1 MIFTGAMI
9 GFFMSDRL
17 KLQVEF
23 FEELCTL
30 ISQLKIKIRFSSDT
44 LLQLLYDTADLPLLK
59 EQISSSIEYME
70 HGESFAYAWNA
81 ASDKTGTMYK
91 LDKDDVQIIKRLG
104 QGMGVSDTQGQ
115 LSHLELY
122 SQLMEDRLLKAR
134 ENARTKTKMYRLL
147 GFLGGLACA
156 VLLA

>member
-1 MIFTGAMI
+1 
-9 GFFMSDRL
+9 MSDRL
-17 KLQVEF
+17 KLHVEF

-59 EQISSSIEYME
+59 EQISCSIEYME
-70 HGESFAYAWNA
+70 QGESFVYAWST
-81 ASDKTGTMYK
+81 ASDKIGEKYR
-91 LDKDDVQIIKRLG
+91 LDKDDVQIIKQLG

-115 LSHLELY
+115 LTHLELY
-122 SQLMEDRLLKAR
+122 LQLVEERLLKAR